1 MSNETKSTPRKRPRR
16 PKAAGGGGKAAG
28 RSKAGREK
36 DKTKA
41 NGGGGG
47 TSPWE
52 WAVAAVGGL
61 ILAAIVGFLVYEAIA
76 RPPQTKPEITAT
88 GGVAVKLASGT
99 FLVPITV
106 KNAGHETGAGV
117 TVSGALIDD
126 GDAVIEE
133 SAVTFAFVPQ
143 HSRETG
149 GLYFSADP
157 GQYRL
162 EMRVEGYTDP

>member
-1 MSNETKSTPRKRPRR
+1 MTNDTRTTPRKRPRR
-16 PKAAGGGGKAAG
+16 PREAGGGRKAAG

-36 DKTKA
+36 DETKA

-52 WAVAAVGGL
+52 WAVAAAGGM
-61 ILAAIVGFLVYEAIA
+61 ILSAIVGFLVYEAVA

-88 GGVAVKLASGT
+88 GGEAVKLASGI
-99 FLVPITV
+99 FLVPISV

-117 TVSGALIDD
+117 TVTGSLVGD

-157 GQYRL
+157 SRYRL
-162 EMRVEGYTDP
+162 AIRVEGYTDP

>member
-1 MSNETKSTPRKRPRR
+1 MANETKSTPRKRPRR

-36 DKTKA
+36 NTTTA
-41 NGGGGG
+41 NGGGG

-52 WAVAAVGGL
+52 WAIAAVGGV

-88 GGVAVKLASGT
+88 GGAAVKLASGV

-106 KNAGHETGAGV
+106 KNTGHETGAGV
-117 TVSGALIDD
+117 TVSGSLIGD
-126 GDAVIEE
+126 GGAVIEE

-157 GQYRL
+157 GRYRL
-162 EMRVEGYTDP
+162 AMRVEGYTDP